1 MSKMSMTLITHG
13 LAGEL
18 KDDGIA
24 CNTLWPRTAIQ
35 TAAVKNKL
43 GGDESM
49 SASRIP
55 EIMADAA
62 HVILTSDAKQTT
74 DNFFMDDEVL
84 ISNGETIDSL
94 AKYLPNKSIPLSSL
108 MQDFI
113 C

>member
-1 MSKMSMTLITHG
+1 MISHG

-18 KDDGIA
+18 HDDGVG
-24 CNTLWPRTAIQ
+24 CNTLWPRSYLA

-43 GGDESM
+43 GGDESI
-49 SASRIP
+49 AGSRSP

-62 HVILTSDAKQTT
+62 HVVLTSEAKMTT

-84 ISNGETIDSL
+84 ISNGATIDDL
-94 AKYLPNKSIPLSSL
+94 QKYQLKKGKLSSL
-108 MQDFI
+108 IPDGL